1 MQKIIVVDKTEILH
15 GTKGEYLKV
24 TDKGGKTQNIFD
36 RALWNL
42 FGDGLA
48 VELTLEKQGTWW
60 NVTGAVP
67 VGKEVAKELAEKE
80 KVTREEAVRKEP
92 APKPKYSADPARD
105 SIERSVALKAAVDIM
120 CATISRFE
128 KIIPD
133 EYLAMLKTG
142 ALFKLADGCYAW
154 LKGGLR
160 GSTEPDIGQDDD
172 AEGDEGLAPSITEG
186 LIEIAWELVRPKL
199 NELINKKKAGWTNT
213 DAILNRLLEV
223 GADPSIKNVGES
235 YNALSDESKV
245 KFINMMERK

>member
-67 VGKEVAKELAEKE
+67 VGKEVAQELAEKE
-80 KVTREEAVRKEP
+80 KVTKEEVARKEP
-92 APKPKYSADPARD
+92 VPKPKYTADPAKID
-105 SIERSVALKAAVDIM
+105 SIERQVALKAAVDIM

-128 KIIPD
+128 KITPD

-142 ALFKLADGCYAW
+142 ALFKLADKNYAW
-154 LKGGLR
+154 LKGEYDKKAP
-160 GSTEPDIGQDDD
+160 EPDDD

-199 NELINKKKAGWTNT
+199 NELINQKKAGWTNT

-223 GADPSIKNVGES
+223 GADPFFKNVGES

-245 KFINMMERK
+245 KFVNMMGK